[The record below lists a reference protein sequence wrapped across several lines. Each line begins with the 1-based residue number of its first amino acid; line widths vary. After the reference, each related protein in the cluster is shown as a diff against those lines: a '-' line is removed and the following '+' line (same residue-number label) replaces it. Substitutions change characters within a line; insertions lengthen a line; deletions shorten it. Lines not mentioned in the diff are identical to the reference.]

1 MKNRDKFSPDSMKEN
16 EKTLSFI
23 GEAFNKLG
31 SILVTMGLLMFGL
44 IFIIAPGLAANLGM
58 FCAACLADE

>member
-1 MKNRDKFSPDSMKEN
+1 MKNRFSPDSMNEN
-16 EKTLSFI
+16 EKALNFI
-23 GEAFNKLG
+23 GEALNKLG
-31 SILVTMGLLMFGL
+31 SVLVTMGLLMFGL